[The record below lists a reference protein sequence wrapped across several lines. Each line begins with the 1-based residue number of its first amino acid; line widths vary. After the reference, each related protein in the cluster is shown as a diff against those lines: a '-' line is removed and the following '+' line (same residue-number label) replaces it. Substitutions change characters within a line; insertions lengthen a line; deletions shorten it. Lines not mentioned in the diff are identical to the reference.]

1 MSDSL
6 SGDTVSVNMKNNG
19 TESVTVETWI
29 AYFNANGQFLDI
41 YEGVFSTQL
50 APGETGTK
58 NVESS
63 RGPVSTYDIY
73 LKFV

>member
-29 AYFNANGQFLDI
+29 AYFNANGQFLNI
-41 YEGVFSTQL
+41 YEGTFSTQL

-63 RGPVSTYDIY
+63 RGPVSTYDVY